1 MNRTHEGKYH
11 AQHKWRMK
19 KPKRRSGSHNQHE
32 EPGDRSLLQAKSS
45 ALRRALQH
53 HAKALQQE
61 ISGRQPVA
69 AAGGQ
74 RDNQVVNQP
83 RSHKHQKSGGRN
95 SYTPVKGTKDQV
107 VRQLAESKIPALAP
121 KLAQSFR
128 QYGLRHDWLRI
139 DAHRLPKQRDQMEPT
154 EMQQKDQPEEAN
166 PSTNEF
172 VLRRYAARNQPQ
184 QRDSH
189 SSLQSRPKPIASCWF
204 NRMLCRV

>member
-1 MNRTHEGKYH
+1 
-11 AQHKWRMK
+11 MK

-61 ISGRQPVA
+61 ISGRQPIA

-74 RDNQVVNQP
+74 RDNQVMNQP

-95 SYTPVKGTKDQV
+95 SHAPVKGTKDQV

-128 QYGLRHDWLRI
+128 QDGLCHDWLRI
-139 DAHRLPKQRDQMEPT
+139 DAHRRPKQRDQMEPA
-154 EMQQKDQPEEAN
+154 EMQQKDQPEESN
-166 PSTNEF
+166 PSANEI
-172 VLRRYAARNQPQ
+172 VLRRDTARNQPQ
-184 QRDSH
+184 QRDSE
-189 SSLQSRPKPIASCWF
+189 SSLHSRPKPVGSLWF
-204 NRMLCRV
+204 YRILCRV